1 MDRNSLSLH
10 FFKHFAGIGTS
21 CGRQV
26 SKRNETTFAICEFY
40 LYKIYLIIK
49 KNVDLGNKIKK
60 DARIVYG
67 ICYK

>member
-1 MDRNSLSLH
+1 MVD
-10 FFKHFAGIGTS
+10 T
-21 CGRQV
+21 V

-49 KNVDLGNKIKK
+49 KDVDLGNKIKK